1 MAELFI
7 LVPCRATNTQHLRDG
22 FIRLLMHRMKE
33 QSLTEEK
40 EREILGAIQEFKSNF
55 VNMKVKKDTEF
66 VFTKTKEGGLKM
78 VYEVNLDD
86 RIAGIYSN
94 FLTYFLCRERI

>member
-1 MAELFI
+1 MKEADHLLKLSYI
-7 LVPCRATNTQHLRDG
+7 VPCRVTNTQHLRDG

-33 QSLTEEK
+33 QSFSEEK

-55 VNMKVKKDTEF
+55 VSMKVKKDTEF

-78 VYEVNLDD
+78 VYEV
-86 RIAGIYSN
+86 S
-94 FLTYFLCRERI
+94 